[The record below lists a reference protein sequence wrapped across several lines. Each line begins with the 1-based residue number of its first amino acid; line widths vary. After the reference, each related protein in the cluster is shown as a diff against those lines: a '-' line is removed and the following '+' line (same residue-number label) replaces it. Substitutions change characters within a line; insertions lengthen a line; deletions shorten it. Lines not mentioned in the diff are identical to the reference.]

1 MIKNIFKKETNL
13 KKSGYNRYS
22 QNLSNALTN
31 DKRNSSNNLIA
42 LEKINLDSVTGRKIE
57 LDNIKSNYK
66 KLNPIKLKGSNSSSN
81 IRQRKANEA
90 DLFNKDDKKLD
101 KLMNKIKDMI
111 PFDEKISLF
120 ETSNIDNLNKN
131 VFSKKK
137 IYFEKKEEKEEKKNK
152 DLVIKKLKTVYQNE
166 PKNINNQI
174 NLINNDNF
182 LH

>member
-1 MIKNIFKKETNL
+1 ML
-13 KKSGYNRYS
+13 WKKSIC
-22 QNLSNALTN
+22 
-31 DKRNSSNNLIA
+31 LIA

-81 IRQRKANEA
+81 IRQRKANEV